1 MAVDIPTATSELPN
15 SYKDTFDEKE
25 IASALKDLDHM
36 VGQTK
41 LKKQIHDFVD
51 LARHYNQQGT
61 KLNTRVSLQW
71 CFTGNSGMGKGTVA
85 RIIARIYKAMG
96 IIDKSEVTSFKVER
110 LLGLTEEDAI
120 QSIGMALLQSKG
132 GLFFFDEDSSS
143 LNEVSGFRDRVRAI
157 LVNQLATQPGAYNV
171 IYAKQD
177 PPRQIIND
185 EVEKVSDMINV
196 LVFEDYTADQ
206 LMEILNRDLA
216 TDNTRMTRTAQ
227 QHMEQFISYIVAN
240 KKRSHASARLI
251 KLVAEMMIRNRVQ
264 RLAQNKKANDVDV
277 KHSVTKQDV
286 EMFTPAM
293 LDSMISERNTIG
305 YKQ

>member
-1 MAVDIPTATSELPN
+1 M
-15 SYKDTFDEKE
+15 
-25 IASALKDLDHM
+25 
-36 VGQTK
+36 
-41 LKKQIHDFVD
+41 
-51 LARHYNQQGT
+51 
-61 KLNTRVSLQW
+61 
-71 CFTGNSGMGKGTVA
+71 
-85 RIIARIYKAMG
+85 
-96 IIDKSEVTSFKVER
+96 
-110 LLGLTEEDAI
+110 
-120 QSIGMALLQSKG
+120 
-132 GLFFFDEDSSS
+132 
-143 LNEVSGFRDRVRAI
+143 NEVSGFRDRVRAI

-185 EVEKVSDMINV
+185 EVEKVSDMINI

-206 LMEILNRDLA
+206 LMEILKRDLA

-293 LDSMISERNTIG
+293 LDSMTSERNTIG

>member
-1 MAVDIPTATSELPN
+1 M
-15 SYKDTFDEKE
+15 
-25 IASALKDLDHM
+25 
-36 VGQTK
+36 
-41 LKKQIHDFVD
+41 
-51 LARHYNQQGT
+51 
-61 KLNTRVSLQW
+61 
-71 CFTGNSGMGKGTVA
+71 
-85 RIIARIYKAMG
+85 
-96 IIDKSEVTSFKVER
+96 TSFKVER
-110 LLGLTEEDAI
+110 LIGLTEEEAI
-120 QSIGMALLQSKG
+120 QNIGTALLQSKG
-132 GLFFFDEDSSS
+132 GLFFFDEDSSR
-143 LNEVSGFRDRVRAI
+143 LNEIPGFKDRVRAI

-177 PPRQIIND
+177 PPRRIIND

-206 LMEILNRDLA
+206 LMEILKRDLA

-227 QHMEQFISYIVAN
+227 QHMAHFISYIVAN

-264 RLAQNKKANDVDV
+264 RLAQGKKGKDVET
-277 KHSVTKQDV
+277 KRSITKQDV

-293 LDSMISERNTIG
+293 LDSMTAERNTIG

>member
-1 MAVDIPTATSELPN
+1 M
-15 SYKDTFDEKE
+15 
-25 IASALKDLDHM
+25 
-36 VGQTK
+36 
-41 LKKQIHDFVD
+41 
-51 LARHYNQQGT
+51 
-61 KLNTRVSLQW
+61 
-71 CFTGNSGMGKGTVA
+71 
-85 RIIARIYKAMG
+85 
-96 IIDKSEVTSFKVER
+96 
-110 LLGLTEEDAI
+110 
-120 QSIGMALLQSKG
+120 QSKG

-157 LVNQLATQPGAYNV
+157 LVNQLAMQPGAYNV

-206 LMEILNRDLA
+206 LMEILKRDLA
-216 TDNTRMTRTAQ
+216 TDNTRMPRTAQ

-264 RLAQNKKANDVDV
+264 RLAQNKKANDDVDM

>member
-1 MAVDIPTATSELPN
+1 MAADIPTATTELPN

-171 IYAKQD
+171 IYAKQA
-177 PPRQIIND
+177 PPRQIITD
-185 EVEKVSDMINV
+185 EVEKVSDMIYI
-196 LVFEDYTADQ
+196 LVFQVYTAAQ
-206 LMEILNRDLA
+206 L
-216 TDNTRMTRTAQ
+216 
-227 QHMEQFISYIVAN
+227 
-240 KKRSHASARLI
+240 K
-251 KLVAEMMIRNRVQ
+251 
-264 RLAQNKKANDVDV
+264 
-277 KHSVTKQDV
+277 
-286 EMFTPAM
+286 
-293 LDSMISERNTIG
+293 
-305 YKQ
+305 